1 MEARIKK
8 GEVMPATETLLALG
22 DLAPDTEKAK
32 IRTMFL
38 AVNTPQN
45 TPRKPNVGPEPSLR
59 EKIMMMSLN
68 PNIYAQRY
76 TVGSS

>member
-1 MEARIKK
+1 MEPRIKK
-8 GEVMPATETLLALG
+8 GEVMPATEELLALG

-32 IRTMFL
+32 IRTQHL
-38 AVNTPQN
+38 AVNVPQN
-45 TPRKPNVGPEPSLR
+45 KPSKPMVGPTPTIR

-68 PNIYAQRY
+68 PNIFNQTY